1 MFYKQ
6 QKYNLCHEETEG
18 FAKIMAE
25 LNQDFASSGMSKEA
39 LAFSIKVGQR
49 HGCVAPSPLPIFA
62 AAHT

>member
-25 LNQDFASSGMSKEA
+25 LNQGFATSGVTKEA
-39 LAFSIKVGQR
+39 LAFSIKVR
-49 HGCVAPSPLPIFA
+49 TATP
-62 AAHT
+62 